1 MLYNGVRKYLLEGD
15 SLPEVE
21 AGCGGG
27 GGLLLH
33 RRQVL
38 PARQLGIGGRPECTS
53 NKAHVVC
60 FETHLQVLELILP
73 LCEDWLLGKRLFSL
87 KTLNTRGN
95 QRRDPHGNFQEGRLI
110 GNICKLRC

>member
-1 MLYNGVRKYLLEGD
+1 MCGLSVPVRSQVTTLILSLCFKSTLQYPDVKLLGRLAFIYIVQFKMLYNGVRKYLLEGD

-38 PARQLGIGGRPECTS
+38 PARQLRIGGRPECT
-53 NKAHVVC
+53 
-60 FETHLQVLELILP
+60 LY
-73 LCEDWLLGKRLFSL
+73 R
-87 KTLNTRGN
+87 
-95 QRRDPHGNFQEGRLI
+95 
-110 GNICKLRC
+110 